1 MSGLSAVLCGKDRAG
16 VPAKSVEAV
25 CINSAKLD
33 FLIKSS

>member
-1 MSGLSAVLCGKDRAG
+1 MSVVSAVLCVKDRAG